1 MTKRAKE
8 KKRVTFQPIQNE
20 EGKNDNAN
28 DVAVNTEL
36 TELFSNLTPP
46 SYASRE
52 HDSAKT
58 LASPLPNK

>member
-1 MTKRAKE
+1 MTQRAKE

-20 EGKNDNAN
+20 EGKNDM
-28 DVAVNTEL
+28 AVNTEL
-36 TELFSNLTPP
+36 TDLFSNLTPP

-58 LASPLPNK
+58 LASPPPNK